1 MGLLSLGTA
10 MQPETILAS
19 QLLADMCAE
28 IASARGKLGAFSEGL
43 PELEVSEFLRQVGVR
58 MERGSRVAI
67 LGFSGSVPKRIA
79 GLHISD
85 DPVQAN
91 QWRNDVE
98 ARNGTPLI
106 VLALGPA
113 PKLNSL
119 RGVLTNVRSNDLRKR
134 LIKLCKDS
142 LRTTGRGLFL
152 DAVFERTD
160 EFSTSKILRY
170 CAALKQLESQG
181 KAALASREVA
191 LLALLGLLPSA
202 RLLGASSLAESRRAL
217 RANLLL
223 RRSLLSLSSSARY
236 GLVAMVERDD
246 AFAARATKILR
257 FCDTAEQS
265 VLESLSAEDIE
276 EVLRATPGGQSKT
289 VTKQKVQRARI
300 GGNELALDLLM
311 ANEGRGIKAAAE
323 RFSISVEPDE
333 DGEIDADVV
342 HVGSETVFPRLRS
355 GTSQGASLFGKV
367 VSADNFGGVI
377 TAPKHDDV
385 LAAIRGVG
393 LEDVT
398 VEHFVPR
405 AEEDVWGILRRAVDM
420 ALVPATALSAWDGY
434 VSARSQLLERSCIPL
449 IDHPLLALAGN
460 ERLRSLCEKLV
471 SSYSKAMESVVATAD
486 ALDKRGSDQAASRL
500 RAAAAR
506 LDVVFMALANG
517 WNAVLSPTHPFHLW
531 RWLALSHVLSE
542 NRDDLQQIG
551 EDALEAAVANPLG
564 SMPPLVLSAFTP
576 GIRIER
582 TRAFVPNGVLGTL
595 PTFAEPANLTGA
607 GTRLPSLVKIC
618 ERLIRLM
625 PHAARGLRVALV
637 DPPSVAAAVEDLLS
651 VQSPLTERPVRLHIG
666 IVRSRR
672 PPLQTEEDDESLSF
686 LARELR
692 DGGGTLEIPQRVDGI
707 SAASRH
713 VADFRPHLCV
723 VFFPGQPERVSVGVA
738 RPPKL
743 SPLMAPRVY
752 EYDEFDDR
760 FEVVVAGESDQFNG
774 YHDIFCRS
782 LGIPREDFVG
792 SRSGASKSA
801 SELERLSLSSVWM
814 TVVDENVEPTMR
826 INGAQRIDWRVDGG
840 RDVVT
845 FTSHPGP
852 TEALLD
858 DALRVAGLVASED
871 HRKAMLR
878 DLFELNGEAVLSL
891 ARATPGATLVNPR
904 IGKAAIGVL
913 AASRSY
919 LARNPE
925 ALIIS
930 LDDPASRQWVLGVG
944 SDDRH
949 GDLIGIRSTH
959 DGVCVDAIEVKAHDD
974 PSGSVQVDGRKI
986 RGRAAEQV
994 EQTIAIL
1001 KRILSRE
1008 HGSPVIRARQ
1018 DVLRDQLYR
1027 AVASRQYDRTRRARL
1042 DRILQDLF
1050 ENGAADVVGSIYIVS
1065 IDATATSGA
1074 TEAKSGTLPG
1084 GGAVTI
1090 TYLVEGSGLKSRVA
1104 EMPPRPDR
1112 KGRLTNVG
1120 ANNVFASLPV
1130 ARVADEIKRIAPVVG
1145 VPSAGPAG
1153 TSTKAMPAL
1162 AVSLGK
1168 SVTEEEVVWRPS
1180 GADNPLNN
1188 FGFLITGDSGNG
1200 KTSIIKAVI
1209 ADAVAAGVPVCIF
1222 DFKNDYAKN
1231 PNSYAD
1237 DLGIAVHDI
1246 ERDGIPFNPMA
1257 LVADDE
1263 GICRP
1268 INQVH
1273 ELSGILAR
1281 IFGLQAQQ
1289 QARLRKAMVEAY
1301 VAVGIRPEQR
1311 VEVRNSPEAPAFS
1324 AVRLR
1329 LENDVKNETLL
1340 NRLSPLFDLDLFPDS
1355 ATASTTFDG
1364 MLSKSIVLRLN
1375 ALPDDKIKSA
1385 IAEFVIVRLHAHM
1398 LRGAQPRTLTRLL
1411 VLDEAWRVKDSMR
1424 LQELCREGRA
1434 FGVGVVIGTQFPGD
1448 IPEDL
1453 AGSLATQ
1460 LMLGNSNAEH
1470 RKSVVR
1476 TLSGATSGPD
1486 AARLMQQLTLL
1497 QKFQGFF
1504 RNQQYAPYVLM
1515 TAVPYHDRV
1524 K

>member
-1 MGLLSLGTA
+1 
-10 MQPETILAS
+10 MQPETVLAS
-19 QLLADMCAE
+19 QLLADMCVE
-28 IASARGKLGAFSEGL
+28 VASARGKLGAFSEGL
-43 PELEVSEFLRQVGVR
+43 PELDVSEFLRQVAAR
-58 MERGSRVAI
+58 MGRGSRVAI
-67 LGFSGSVPKRIA
+67 LGFSGSVPKRVA
-79 GLHISD
+79 GLQLSD

-91 QWRNDVE
+91 QWRNDAE

-119 RGVLTNVRSNDLRKR
+119 RGVLTNVKSADLRKR
-134 LIKLCKDS
+134 LIKLCKES

-152 DAVFERTD
+152 DAVLERTD

-170 CAALKQLESQG
+170 CAALKQLESQS
-181 KAALASREVA
+181 KAALANREVA

-202 RLLGASSLAESRRAL
+202 RLLGASSLAEARRAL
-217 RANLLL
+217 RTNLEF
-223 RRSLLSLSSSARY
+223 RRSLLSLSSKARDS
-236 GLVAMVERDD
+236 LVAMVERGH
-246 AFAARATKILR
+246 AFADRATKILR
-257 FCDTAEQS
+257 FADTGDQS

-276 EVLRATPGGQSKT
+276 EVLKASPSTQSKT
-289 VTKQKVQRARI
+289 EAKQKSTRARI
-300 GGNELALDLLM
+300 GGNELALDLLIS
-311 ANEGRGIKAAAE
+311 NEGRGVKAAAE
-323 RFSISVEPDE
+323 RFSTSVEPDE
-333 DGEIDADVV
+333 DGEIDADEIQ
-342 HVGSETVFPRLRS
+342 VGSETVVPRPRS
-355 GTSQGASLFGKV
+355 GTSQGATLFGKA
-367 VSADNFGGVI
+367 VSAENFGGI
-377 TAPKHDDV
+377 ISAPKHDDM

-393 LEDVT
+393 LEDVSI
-398 VEHFVPR
+398 EHFVPR
-405 AEEDVWGILRRAVDM
+405 ADEDVGGILRRAVDM
-420 ALVPATALSAWDGY
+420 ALVPATALSSWDAY
-434 VSARSQLLERSCIPL
+434 VSTRTQLLERSCVPL

-460 ERLRSLCEKLV
+460 ERLRTLCEKLV
-471 SSYSKAMESVVATAD
+471 SSYAKAMESVVATAD

-500 RAAAAR
+500 RAGAAR
-506 LDVVFMALANG
+506 LDVVFVALANG

-531 RWLALSHVLSE
+531 RWLALAGLLTE
-542 NRDDLQQIG
+542 NRSELQQIG
-551 EDALEAAVANPLG
+551 EDALESAVTNPLG
-564 SMPPLVLSAFTP
+564 STPPLVLSTFTP
-576 GIRIER
+576 GIRIDR

-595 PTFAEPANLTGA
+595 PTFSEPANLTGA

-672 PPLQTEEDDESLSF
+672 PPLQTEEDDESLAF

-707 SAASRH
+707 PAASKH

-743 SPLMAPRVY
+743 SPLLAPRVY

-774 YHDIFCRS
+774 YHDLFCRS

-801 SELERLSLSSVWM
+801 SDLERLSLSSVWM

-826 INGAQRIDWRVDGG
+826 VNGAQRIDWRVDGG

-891 ARATPGATLVNPR
+891 ARATPGATLVNPK

-919 LARNPE
+919 LAKNPD
-925 ALIIS
+925 ALVIS
-930 LDDPASRQWVLGVG
+930 LDDPTSRQWVLGIG

-974 PSGSVQVDGRKI
+974 PSGTVQVDGRKI

-994 EQTIAIL
+994 EQTIEIL
-1001 KRILSRE
+1001 KRILVRDP
-1008 HGSPVIRARQ
+1008 GSPVLRARQ

-1027 AVASRQYDRTRRARL
+1027 AVASRQYDRTRRARF

-1050 ENGAADVVGSIYIVS
+1050 ENGAADVSGSIYVVS
-1065 IDATATSGA
+1065 IDATATSG
-1074 TEAKSGTLPG
+1074 TNETKSGALPG
-1084 GGAVTI
+1084 GSAVTI
-1090 TYLVEGSGLKSRVA
+1090 TYLVEGSGLKPRVA
-1104 EMPPRPDR
+1104 QLPRRSDR
-1112 KGRLTNVG
+1112 KEPQTVVGTNDVL
-1120 ANNVFASLPV
+1120 APV
-1130 ARVADEIKRIAPVVG
+1130 PQARVADEIKPDAPITDGPTGGSSAAPV
-1145 VPSAGPAG
+1145 
-1153 TSTKAMPAL
+1153 KAIQSL
-1162 AVSLGK
+1162 SVHLGK
-1168 SVTEEEVVWRPS
+1168 SVAEEEVVWRPS
-1180 GADNPLNN
+1180 GTENPLNN

-1200 KTSIIKAVI
+1200 KTSIIKAVV
-1209 ADAVAAGVPVCIF
+1209 ADATAAGVPVCIF

-1231 PNSYAD
+1231 PNSYAAE
-1237 DLGIAVHDI
+1237 LGISVHDI

-1289 QARLRKAMVEAY
+1289 QARLRKAMAEAY
-1301 VAVGIRPEQR
+1301 IAAGIRPEQR
-1311 VEVRNSPEAPAFS
+1311 VEVRSAPEAPGFS

-1329 LENDVKNETLL
+1329 LEHDDKNEALL

-1355 ATASTTFDG
+1355 TTASTTFEG
-1364 MLSKSIVLRLN
+1364 MLSKSIVLRMN

-1385 IAEFVIVRLHAHM
+1385 VAEFVIVRLHAHM

-1411 VLDEAWRVKDSMR
+1411 VLDEAWRVKDSVR

-1460 LMLGNSNAEH
+1460 LLLGNSNAEH

-1515 TAVPYHDRV
+1515 TAVPYHQRT